1 MESNAA
7 TVLIL
12 DDDRSFARTAADL
25 ITARGMRPLIAHSI
39 AESDG
44 LLDGCDVDLMLL
56 DHSLPDG
63 TAFDFLDGV
72 DVTRHGDVALV
83 TGCPD
88 IESAARAVA
97 SPIIDYVIKPLSPNR
112 LETLLSRAAERA
124 AFRRPPR
131 RGFERMIGASPC
143 IRELCG
149 NIERIARTDA
159 SVLVYGESGTG
170 KEVVAQTL
178 HEHSGRPGAFV
189 AVNCGAIAPE
199 LLASQLFGHEKGSF
213 TGAHQRHVGFLEQ
226 ADRGTLFLDEITEM
240 PLPLQVYLLRVL
252 ETGRF
257 CRVGGLGEI
266 HTDARIVAATNREP
280 LHAVQS
286 GNLREDLYYRLA
298 DVQLHLPPLRKRDRD
313 AVLLANHFLE
323 KLNERYGGNK
333 RLAPNAARA
342 LAEHSW
348 PGNVRE
354 LRSAVQRSYL
364 MTQGDVLSIPPSQTM
379 AKVLEDSE
387 TTITFSVGM
396 TFAEMEEQALRKT
409 LAYHNN
415 DKSATARALGVS
427 VRTIHNHLGRLRR
440 RRSEP

>member
-7 TVLIL
+7 TVFIL
-12 DDDRSFARTAADL
+12 DDDRSFARAAADL
-25 ITARGMRPLIAHSI
+25 ITAHGMRPIVAHSI

-44 LLDGCDVDLMLL
+44 LLDGRDVDLMLL

-63 TAFDFLDGV
+63 TAFDFLDSV
-72 DVTRHGDVALV
+72 DVTLHGDVALV

-88 IESAARAVA
+88 IESATRAVA
-97 SPIIDYVIKPLSPNR
+97 SPIIDYVIKPIAPNR
-112 LETLLSRAAERA
+112 LETLLNRASQRAAC
-124 AFRRPPR
+124 RRPPT
-131 RGFERMIGASPC
+131 RGFEGMIGASAG
-143 IRELCG
+143 IRELCR
-149 NIERIARTDA
+149 NIERVARTDA

-178 HEHSGRPGAFV
+178 HEHSERPGAFV

-199 LLASQLFGHEKGSF
+199 LLASQLFGHERGSF

-257 CRVGGLGEI
+257 SRVGGLGEI
-266 HTDARIVAATNREP
+266 QTDARIVAATNREP
-280 LHAVQS
+280 LLAVQS
-286 GNLREDLYYRLA
+286 GKLREDLYYRLA
-298 DVQLHLPPLRKRDRD
+298 DVQLQLPPLRKRERD
-313 AVLLANHFLE
+313 AMLLASHFLE

-333 RLAPNAARA
+333 RLAPDVARA
-342 LAEHSW
+342 LAEHAW

-364 MTQGDVLSIPPSQTM
+364 MTQGDVLSILPSQSM

-387 TTITFSVGM
+387 STITFSVGM
-396 TFAEMEEQALRKT
+396 TFAEMEEQALHKT

-427 VRTIHNHLGRLRR
+427 VRTIHNHLGRLRN
-440 RRSEP
+440 RRSDA